1 MPAAATPANEAQR
14 LQALY
19 ECDILD
25 TPQER
30 EFDDLTRLACRLMGT
45 PVSIISLVDADRV
58 WVKSACN
65 ADVKQLPR
73 DTAPCP
79 HVILQNEPLIIM
91 DATRDPRL
99 CDCPLVTGEPH
110 VRAYAGVPL
119 VTIDGLPVGVLSV
132 MDFRVRGFSA
142 LDIED
147 LGCLARQAIANM
159 QLRREV
165 NALAKT
171 QAAAEAAL
179 ETLRRVA

>member
-1 MPAAATPANEAQR
+1 MVADKPANEARR

-45 PVSIISLVDADRV
+45 PVAVISLVDRDRV
-58 WVKSACN
+58 WIKSACN
-65 ADVKQLPR
+65 LELQELAR
-73 DTAPCP
+73 DGSLCS
-79 HVILQNEPLIIM
+79 HIILENEPVIVT
-91 DATRDPRL
+91 DATRDSRF
-99 CDCPLVTGEPH
+99 CDCPIVTGNPG
-110 VRAYAGVPL
+110 VRSFAAVPL
-119 VTIDGLPVGVLSV
+119 MTIDGLAVGVLSV
-132 MDFRVRGFSA
+132 MDFRVRGFSG

-147 LGCLARQAIANM
+147 LGCIARQAVANM

-179 ETLRRVA
+179 ESLRRVA